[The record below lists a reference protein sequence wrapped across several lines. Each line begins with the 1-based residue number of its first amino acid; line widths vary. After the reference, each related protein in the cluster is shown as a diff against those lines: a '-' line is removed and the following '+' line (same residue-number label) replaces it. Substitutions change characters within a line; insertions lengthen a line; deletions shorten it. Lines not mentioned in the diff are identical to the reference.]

1 VFQILKDPH
10 FDFMGKRN
18 LLLPVSVVIVLA
30 AVIVL
35 FVHGLNLGI
44 EFTGG
49 TELQV
54 KYAATPDLPEI
65 RSQLG
70 AAGLGTPLVTTIG
83 DPADNE
89 VYIRL
94 ASRGAE
100 DEDEDPTIL
109 VLQALRGTSMDSS
122 GGKDD
127 LNIEDESML
136 AALLADAPTLTG
148 AQASEIAAEVL
159 EARRDGAIFKS
170 HQDLASIPGVTPE
183 VISYLEANSTIGPLS
198 LRSQSFIGPAVGQEL
213 IDKAVIAIIGSL
225 IGMLVYI
232 WFRFRLQWGF
242 AAVAALAHDT
252 LITLGL
258 FSIFNQE
265 MSLPVVAAFLT
276 LVGYSVNDTV
286 VVFDRIRE
294 NLSSYRGKDLADTV
308 NLSINQTLARTVITS
323 GLTWI
328 VVLSLFLFG
337 GAALRSFSFVLTIGV
352 LVGTYSSIYVA
363 SPIVV
368 TWQGYLDRRKERNAG
383 GNKQSS
389 GDRRAKKVR
398 RSQTG

>member
-18 LLLPVSVVIVLA
+18 MLLPVSIVLVVA
-30 AVIVL
+30 SVVVL
-35 FVHGLNLGI
+35 LVNGLNLGI

-54 KYAATPDLPEI
+54 KYAETPDLGQI
-65 RSQLG
+65 RGQL
-70 AAGLGTPLVTTIG
+70 ASAGLGTPVVTTIG
-83 DPADNE
+83 DVSANE

-94 ASRGAE
+94 AARGAV
-100 DEDEDPTIL
+100 DEAEDPTIV
-109 VLQALRGTSMDSS
+109 VLSALRGLPADST
-122 GGKDD
+122 GVGHD
-127 LNIEDESML
+127 LNIEDEGML
-136 AALLADAPTLTG
+136 AALLRDAPTLTDG
-148 AQASEIAAEVL
+148 EASALAREVL
-159 EARRDGAIFKS
+159 EARRDGAIFQT
-170 HQDLASIPGVTPE
+170 HQDLASLSGMTPE
-183 VISYLEANSTIGPLS
+183 VISYLEDNSTIGPLA

-213 IDKAVIAIIGSL
+213 IDKAIVAVLGSL
-225 IGMLVYI
+225 IGMLIYI
-232 WFRFRLQWGF
+232 WIRFKLQWGF

-258 FSIFNQE
+258 FSLFDQE

-294 NLSSYRGKDLADTV
+294 NLASYRGKDLADTV
-308 NLSINQTLARTVITS
+308 NLSINQTLGRTVITS

-337 GAALRSFSFVLTIGV
+337 GAALRPFSFVLTAGV

-368 TWQGYLDRRKERNAG
+368 LWQGYLDRRKARSTT
-383 GNKQSS
+383 KQPS
-389 GDRRAKKVR
+389 GDRRTKKVR

>member
-1 VFQILKDPH
+1 VFQLLKDPH
-10 FDFMGKRN
+10 FDFMGKRK
-18 LLLPVSVVIVLA
+18 LLLPVSVVLVLA
-30 AVIVL
+30 AVLVL
-35 FVHGLNLGI
+35 FVNGLNLGI

-54 KYAATPDLPEI
+54 KYADTPDLPEI

-94 ASRGAE
+94 SSRGAA
-100 DEDEDPTIL
+100 DEDEDPTIA
-109 VLQALRGTSMDSS
+109 VLQALRGMSS
-122 GGKDD
+122 GSAAGVHD

-136 AALLADAPTLTG
+136 TALLREAPSLTDS
-148 AQASEIAAEVL
+148 QATEIAAEVL

-170 HQDLASIPGVTPE
+170 QQDLASIPGVTPE
-183 VISYLEANSTIGPLS
+183 VISYLESSSTVGPLA
-198 LRSQSFIGPAVGQEL
+198 LRSQSYIGPAVGQEL
-213 IDKAVIAIIGSL
+213 IDKAIIAIIGSL

-232 WFRFRLQWGF
+232 WFRFKLQWGF

-294 NLSSYRGKDLADTV
+294 NLGSYRGKDLADTV
-308 NLSINQTLARTVITS
+308 NLSINQTLGRTVITS
-323 GLTWI
+323 GLTWV

-368 TWQGYLDRRKERNAG
+368 MWQGYLDRRKESKAG
-383 GNKQSS
+383 GKQPS

>member
-1 VFQILKDPH
+1 MFQILKDPH

-18 LLLPVSVVIVLA
+18 LLLPVSIVLVLA
-30 AVIVL
+30 SIGVL
-35 FVHGLNLGI
+35 FVNGLNLGI

-54 KYAATPDLPEI
+54 KYAEVPDLPEI
-65 RSQLG
+65 RSQLA
-70 AAGLGTPLVTTIG
+70 AAGLGAPIVTTIG
-83 DPADNE
+83 DPEGNE

-94 ASRGAE
+94 AARGAE
-100 DEDEDPTIL
+100 DEEEDPTIV
-109 VLQALRGTSMDSS
+109 VLEALRGPVSSSS
-122 GGKDD
+122 GGHD

-136 AALLADAPTLTG
+136 AALLRDAPTLNATLS
-148 AQASEIAAEVL
+148 AELAAEVL
-159 EARRDGAIFKS
+159 EARREGAIFKS
-170 HQDLASIPGVTPE
+170 HQDLAAIPGMTPE
-183 VISYLEANSTIGPLS
+183 VISYLESNSTIGPLA

-213 IDKAVIAIIGSL
+213 IDKAIIAIIGSL

-232 WFRFRLQWGF
+232 WFRFKLQWGF
-242 AAVAALAHDT
+242 AAVAALGHDT
-252 LITLGL
+252 LITLAL
-258 FSIFNQE
+258 FSILNQE

-294 NLSSYRGKDLADTV
+294 NLAGFKGKDLAETV

-323 GLTWI
+323 GLTWV

-337 GAALRSFSFVLTIGV
+337 GTALRSFSFVLTIGV
-352 LVGTYSSIYVA
+352 VVGTYSSIYVA

-368 TWQGYLDRRKERNAG
+368 IWQGYLDRRKDRNGPNKGLG
-383 GNKQSS
+383 G
-389 GDRRAKKVR
+389 RRAKKVP
-398 RSQTG
+398 RSKAS

>member
-18 LLLPVSVVIVLA
+18 VLLPLSIVLVLA
-30 AVIVL
+30 SVGVL
-35 FVHGLNLGI
+35 FVNGLNLGI

-54 KYAATPDLPEI
+54 KYAESPDLPEI
-65 RSQLG
+65 RSQLA
-70 AAGLGTPLVTTIG
+70 AAGLGAPIVTTIG
-83 DPADNE
+83 DSEYNE

-94 ASRGAE
+94 ATRGAE
-100 DEDEDPTIL
+100 DEADDPTVV
-109 VLQALRGTSMDSS
+109 VLEALRGPADSRA
-122 GGKDD
+122 GGHD

-136 AALLADAPTLTG
+136 AALLRDAPTLNATL
-148 AQASEIAAEVL
+148 AQDLAAEVL
-159 EARRDGAIFKS
+159 EARRDGAIFKT
-170 HQDLASIPGVTPE
+170 HQDLAGIPGMTPE
-183 VISYLEANSTIGPLS
+183 VISYLESNSTIGPLA
-198 LRSQSFIGPAVGQEL
+198 LRSQSFIGPAVGEEL
-213 IDKAVIAIIGSL
+213 IDKAIIAIIGSL
-225 IGMLVYI
+225 LGMLAYI
-232 WFRFRLQWGF
+232 WFRFKLQWGF
-242 AAVAALAHDT
+242 AAVAALGHDT
-252 LITLGL
+252 LITLAL
-258 FSIFNQE
+258 FSIFGQE

-294 NLSSYRGKDLADTV
+294 NLAGYKGKDLADTV

-352 LVGTYSSIYVA
+352 VVGTYSSIYVA

-368 TWQGYLDRRKERNAG
+368 IWQGYLDRRKERRTPRQGSG
-383 GNKQSS
+383 GRKT
-389 GDRRAKKVR
+389 KKVR
-398 RSQTG
+398 RSQAG

>member
-1 VFQILKDPH
+1 MFQILKDPH

-18 LLLPVSVVIVLA
+18 LLLTVSFVLVLA
-30 AVIVL
+30 AVAVL
-35 FVHGLNLGI
+35 FVNGLNLGI

-54 KYAATPDLPEI
+54 KYADTPDMTEI

-83 DPADNE
+83 DPAGNE
-89 VYIRL
+89 VYIRM
-94 ASRGAE
+94 ASRGSA
-100 DEDEDPTIL
+100 DESEDPTIV
-109 VLQALRGTSMDSS
+109 VLAALRGVSPESR
-122 GGKDD
+122 GGMDD
-127 LNIEDESML
+127 LNIEDESMM
-136 AALLADAPTLTG
+136 AALLRQAPSLTDSQADDL
-148 AQASEIAAEVL
+148 AAVVL
-159 EARRDGAIFKS
+159 EARRDGAIFKT
-170 HQDLASIPGVTPE
+170 HQDLASIPGMTPE
-183 VISYLEANSTIGPLS
+183 VISYLSTNSTIGPLA
-198 LRSQSFIGPAVGQEL
+198 LRSQSYIGPAVGQEL
-213 IDKAVIAIIGSL
+213 IDKAIIAIIGSL

-252 LITLGL
+252 LLTLGL

-294 NLSSYRGKDLADTV
+294 NLGSYRGKDLAETV
-308 NLSINQTLARTVITS
+308 NLSINQTLGRTVITS

-337 GAALRSFSFVLTIGV
+337 GTALRSFSFVLTIGV
-352 LVGTYSSIYVA
+352 LVGTYSSIFVA

-368 TWQGYLDRRKERNAG
+368 IWQGYLDRRKDRVTGA
-383 GNKQSS
+383 QQPS
-389 GDRRAKKVR
+389 GDRKAKKVR
-398 RSQTG
+398 RSKTG

>member
-1 VFQILKDPH
+1 VFQLLKDPH

-18 LLLPVSVVIVLA
+18 VLLPVSIVLVLA
-30 AVIVL
+30 AVVVL
-35 FVHGLNLGI
+35 LVNGLNLGI

-54 KYAATPDLPEI
+54 KYAETPDLGDI
-65 RSQLG
+65 RSRL
-70 AAGLGTPLVTTIG
+70 ASAGLGTPLVTTIG
-83 DPADNE
+83 DADSNE

-94 ASRGAE
+94 AGRGAA
-100 DEDEDPTIL
+100 DEAEDPTVV
-109 VLQALRGTSMDSS
+109 VLNALRGLTSDSPA
-122 GGKDD
+122 GRHD

-136 AALLADAPTLTG
+136 ADLLREAPTLTDTEATILAG
-148 AQASEIAAEVL
+148 EVL

-170 HQDLASIPGVTPE
+170 HQDLASLSGMTQE
-183 VISYLEANSTIGPLS
+183 VISYLETNTTIGPLA
-198 LRSQSFIGPAVGQEL
+198 LRSQSFIGPAVGREL
-213 IDKAVIAIIGSL
+213 IDKAIIAVIGSL
-225 IGMLVYI
+225 IGMLIYI
-232 WFRFRLQWGF
+232 WIRFKLQWGF

-294 NLSSYRGKDLADTV
+294 NLANHRGKDLAGTV
-308 NLSINQTLARTVITS
+308 NLSLNQTLGRTVITS

-337 GAALRSFSFVLTIGV
+337 GTALRSFSFVLTIGV
-352 LVGTYSSIYVA
+352 VVGTYSSIYVA

-368 TWQGYLDRRKERNAG
+368 IWQGFLDRRRERSTTKQPSG
-383 GNKQSS
+383 GA
-389 GDRRAKKVR
+389 RRSKKVR

>member
-1 VFQILKDPH
+1 MFQILKDPH

-18 LLLPVSVVIVLA
+18 VALPLSIVLVLASVV
-30 AVIVL
+30 VL
-35 FVHGLNLGI
+35 FVNGLNLGI

-54 KYAATPDLPEI
+54 KYAETPDLPGI
-65 RSQLG
+65 RSQL
-70 AAGLGTPLVTTIG
+70 ASVGLGTPIVTTIG
-83 DPADNE
+83 DPAGHE

-94 ASRGAE
+94 AERGAA
-100 DEDEDPTIL
+100 DEAEDPTVV
-109 VLQALRGTSMDSS
+109 VLEALRGLAPGSR
-122 GGKDD
+122 GGQDD

-136 AALLADAPTLTG
+136 AALLRDAPTLTG
-148 AQASEIAAEVL
+148 AQATDLAAQVL
-159 EARRDGAIFKS
+159 EARREGAIFKS
-170 HQDLASIPGVTPE
+170 HQDLAVIPGMTPE
-183 VISYLEANSTIGPLS
+183 VISYLEANSTIGPLA

-213 IDKAVIAIIGSL
+213 IDKAIIAIIGSL

-232 WFRFRLQWGF
+232 WFRFKLQWGF

-252 LITLGL
+252 LITLAL
-258 FSIFNQE
+258 FSILGQE

-294 NLSSYRGKDLADTV
+294 NLSGYRGKDIADTV
-308 NLSINQTLARTVITS
+308 NLSINQTLGRTVITS

-337 GAALRSFSFVLTIGV
+337 GAALRPFSFVLTIGV
-352 LVGTYSSIYVA
+352 VVGTYSSIFVA

-368 TWQGYLDRRKERNAG
+368 IWQGYLDRRKERGG
-383 GNKQSS
+383 GNQGSE
-389 GDRRAKKVR
+389 GRGTKKVR

>member
-1 VFQILKDPH
+1 
-10 FDFMGKRN
+10 MGKRN
-18 LLLPVSVVIVLA
+18 LLLPLSIVLVLVSVGVLL
-30 AVIVL
+30 VN
-35 FVHGLNLGI
+35 GLNLGI

-54 KYAATPDLPEI
+54 KYAETPDLAEI
-65 RSQLG
+65 RGQLG
-70 AAGLGTPLVTTIG
+70 SAGLGTPVVTTIG
-83 DPADNE
+83 DPEANE

-94 ASRGAE
+94 AGRGAE
-100 DEDEDPTIL
+100 DEAEDPTVL
-109 VLQALRGTSMDSS
+109 VLQALRGEAASS
-122 GGKDD
+122 GGGHD

-136 AALLADAPTLTG
+136 AALLRDAPTLNATL
-148 AQASEIAAEVL
+148 AAELAAEVL
-159 EARRDGAIFKS
+159 EARREGAIFKS

-183 VISYLEANSTIGPLS
+183 VISYLESNSTIGPLA
-198 LRSQSFIGPAVGQEL
+198 LRSQSFIGPAVGREL
-213 IDKAVIAIIGSL
+213 IDKAIVAVIGSL

-232 WFRFRLQWGF
+232 WFRFKLQWGF

-286 VVFDRIRE
+286 VVLDRIRE
-294 NLSSYRGKDLADTV
+294 NLASYKGKNLADTV
-308 NLSINQTLARTVITS
+308 NQSINQTLARTVITS

-337 GAALRSFSFVLTIGV
+337 GAALRPFSFVLTIGV
-352 LVGTYSSIYVA
+352 VVGTYSSIYVA
-363 SPIVV
+363 STIVV
-368 TWQGYLDRRKERNAG
+368 LWQGYLDRRKERAAAAQQGSG
-383 GNKQSS
+383 G
-389 GDRRAKKVR
+389 GRTTKKVR
-398 RSQTG
+398 RTKAG